1 MRLSKSY
8 FFFIFMLTG
17 ISLFSQENSFNS
29 KWDKGIQIESKDKQ
43 FKLKFGGRIMID
55 HAFFFTKQ

>member
-1 MRLSKSY
+1 
-8 FFFIFMLTG
+8 MLTG